1 MALTN
6 GHGSSPLD
14 LHPNRFLFTSE
25 SVGRGHPECVFPPQ
39 LTALLTFSSKI
50 AYVNLPRGLC

>member
-1 MALTN
+1 LSPDRLPIVTMALTN

-25 SVGRGHPECVFPPQ
+25 SVGRGHPECV
-39 LTALLTFSSKI
+39 ALPF
-50 AYVNLPRGLC
+50 N